1 MNWISILTMIGSLFA
16 TLSSAGPWGI
26 AAMVLGFIG
35 SGGVVAYLIGK
46 WNKSVDAGDIDR
58 SGADAGNTAVDLKNQ
73 ADANR
78 EFERLERERILKEQQ
93 GEKDGKN

>member
-1 MNWISILTMIGSLFA
+1 MNWLAIAQFAASFIG

-26 AAMVLGFIG
+26 AAMVLG
-35 SGGVVAYLIGK
+35 SGGIIAGVAYLISK
-46 WNKSVDAGDIDR
+46 WNKSVDAGDLER

-78 EFERLERERILKEQQ
+78 DYENQSRDEILKQ
-93 GEKDGKN
+93 GPPKP